1 MYIPIFI
8 PNVTVHRKSKDD
20 IWIYDHSKLHIT
32 SIVSERNG
40 IVCQNEDPRQV
51 VGLKWPNKPL
61 AKHGGGS

>member
-1 MYIPIFI
+1 MLPFI
-8 PNVTVHRKSKDD
+8 VNPKM
-20 IWIYDHSKLHIT
+20 IYDHSKLHIT